1 MLPCPGFEGLC
12 GLASAFFF
20 LPRSNGRNG
29 VLGLGPTQ
37 PQMTVVVSSPVLP
50 QGPYQNEAEKGFV
63 L

>member
-1 MLPCPGFEGLC
+1 MGWPQP
-12 GLASAFFF
+12 FFF